1 VSRITTSRILVP
13 HDGSE
18 MSDKALDK
26 AIEFSKAFKSEIIIL
41 HIVDDRLLPS
51 SAFLAFIGDKSKLE
65 DAKIQALNILKV
77 GAKSMLND
85 RMEKVKA
92 NGISVRFIMGM
103 GDPAEGIIDVADH
116 EHVDLIAIGSRQL
129 KREKEYSAG
138 TIKLLGS
145 VARRISESAGSSVLI
160 VK

>member
-1 VSRITTSRILVP
+1 MSRITTSRILVP

-18 MSDKALDK
+18 MSDKALNK

-65 DAKIQALNILKV
+65 EALNILKV
-77 GAKSMLND
+77 GAKAMLND

-92 NGISVRFIMGM
+92 RNKCQIHNRHGRSC
-103 GDPAEGIIDVADH
+103 
-116 EHVDLIAIGSRQL
+116 
-129 KREKEYSAG
+129 
-138 TIKLLGS
+138 
-145 VARRISESAGSSVLI
+145 RRNN
-160 VK
+160 

>member
-1 VSRITTSRILVP
+1 MTSRILVP

-65 DAKIQALNILKV
+65 YGFHLNNWK
-77 GAKSMLND
+77 
-85 RMEKVKA
+85 
-92 NGISVRFIMGM
+92 
-103 GDPAEGIIDVADH
+103 
-116 EHVDLIAIGSRQL
+116 
-129 KREKEYSAG
+129 
-138 TIKLLGS
+138 
-145 VARRISESAGSSVLI
+145 
-160 VK
+160 